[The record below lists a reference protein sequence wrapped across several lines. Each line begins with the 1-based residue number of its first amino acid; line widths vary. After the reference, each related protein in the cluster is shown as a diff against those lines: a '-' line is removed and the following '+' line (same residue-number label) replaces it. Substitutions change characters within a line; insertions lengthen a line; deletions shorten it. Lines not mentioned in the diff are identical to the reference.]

1 MDDNQHSKISTPM
14 SLSSAFVDEA
24 VKALEESGGD
34 VDIAFCTEKSAVSTR
49 HNRDSRRPSLGQY
62 QLSAK
67 ALPSDSDYLPSY
79 IDNEEK
85 RVADEK
91 IAADIELQYSP
102 TLEREAGGY
111 TGRHE
116 KGKNQLI
123 INKRAVMRYNKVS
136 HCRSSCYFHF
146 SVNRKKEDCHRCPQ
160 ASVLTDVG
168 TTSSRPYSST

>member
-24 VKALEESGGD
+24 VKAFEESGGD

-91 IAADIELQYSP
+91 IAADIELQ
-102 TLEREAGGY
+102 
-111 TGRHE
+111 
-116 KGKNQLI
+116 
-123 INKRAVMRYNKVS
+123 
-136 HCRSSCYFHF
+136 CRSSCYFHF